1 MRGSAVVVLALGAL
15 ASAQTYEGFPT
26 SLSCKLTSGGTA
38 EISKIEAQ
46 DTIVGP
52 KGSKIDDS
60 AANVA
65 SGFCVSLS
73 GIPLYAVSWD
83 PCRRFR
89 QVRKTW
95 GFCMLTASCLPGRP
109 MFPTREPFTSHSTR
123 RRTHTTSAPRRE
135 PSIRPAIP
143 LHAQQHIKSGSF
155 GNGHRRTRRGF
166 DGFLEKD
173 KQYSV

>member
-73 GIPLYAVSWD
+73 GIPLYAAYVPD
-83 PCRRFR
+83 KGTVYFAFD
-89 QVRKTW
+89 KAKDTYY
-95 GFCMLTASCLPGRP
+95 FCSAQGAVDQTGYPSACA
-109 MFPTREPFTSHSTR
+109 
-123 RRTHTTSAPRRE
+123 TT
-135 PSIRPAIP
+135 
-143 LHAQQHIKSGSF
+143 
-155 GNGHRRTRRGF
+155 
-166 DGFLEKD
+166 
-173 KQYSV
+173 Y